1 MDNSLKDI
9 PEIWLRFEPSD
20 VMDQAL
26 AFVHEHCDN
35 MTFNHVVRS
44 AYWAS
49 LIFRKIP
56 SFSASGVNLEV
67 VLVSCILHD
76 MGWAKTAALVSEDKR
91 FEVDG
96 ANIARDF
103 LRGCKACNPE
113 LGDRWNQHNMQR
125 CWDAIA
131 LHATPSIAKHAAGEV
146 VLTNMGIAV
155 DFMGPAFPNGPGK
168 DNLITSE
175 EYHRVMERFPRNG
188 FTAEGLKQV
197 MCGLCRTKPVT
208 TYDNFVGVF
217 GIRFGVD
224 GHGKR
229 KEEFTRN
236 WDANQ
241 SADLLLSGLYALE
254 QLDRQ

>member
-1 MDNSLKDI
+1 MDNSLEDI

-26 AFVHEHCDN
+26 VFVHEHCDN

-49 LIFRKIP
+49 LIFQKMP

-67 VLVSCILHD
+67 VLRLCQKTRDLRLMAQTWQGIFCVA
-76 MGWAKTAALVSEDKR
+76 AK
-91 FEVDG
+91 
-96 ANIARDF
+96 AR
-103 LRGCKACNPE
+103 NPE

-131 LHATPSIAKHAAGEV
+131 LRTTPSIAKHAAGEV

-175 EYHRVMERFPRNG
+175 EYHIVMERFPRNG
-188 FTAEGLKQV
+188 FTAEGLKRV

-224 GHGKR
+224 GHGNR

-254 QLDRQ
+254 QLDRR